1 MALTRRVSRIRDSL
15 GFGGL
20 WFCGFRFF
28 GLGLFGLALKDVD
41 DGLKQRE
48 GITVERA
55 ELAADSSDPH
65 GVLVPRFFEL
75 SEDGGSHGDQ
85 EKAPSVL
92 DFKFFPAVGHDRDIS
107 GKFVD
112 LDHQLYLA
120 WNRHLFSFDPP
131 QWRVLSSRGQKD
143 KATSPSPQSKLR
155 SKPMKKQFFPQPQK
169 TFKLAAPTRATKP
182 TTPKTAPP
190 LVDLNVIIK
199 ADEQNITHVWFD
211 SLDGPSFATSTYK
224 IVNQGE
230 EFVCLFCQH
239 KTYDRDPMVSHFMA
253 HLEKNKEIVL
263 LLGSNPS
270 FLEAFRALQP
280 TLAKAGDPLE
290 LIKKLLQ
297 KGALIVQK
305 EQLPGRPD
313 IKEIAEKVLATFPP
327 KPALKK

>member
-1 MALTRRVSRIRDSL
+1 MVL
-15 GFGGL
+15 GFGCF
-20 WFCGFRFF
+20 WFCGLCFF
-28 GLGLFGLALKDVD
+28 WLWLFWLALKDVD
-41 DGLKQRE
+41 DGLKQGE
-48 GITVERA
+48 GVAVEWA
-55 ELAADSSDPH
+55 ELAADGSDPH
-65 GVLVPRFFEL
+65 GVLVARFFEL
-75 SEDGGSHGDQ
+75 SEDGGSHGDHK
-85 EKAPSVL
+85 EAPAVFDL
-92 DFKFFPAVGHDRDIS
+92 EFFPAVCHDRDIS

-112 LDHQLYLA
+112 LDHQLYLSR
-120 WNRHLFSFDPP
+120 NRHLFSFGP
-131 QWRVLSSRGQKD
+131 QWRILSSRGQKD

-155 SKPMKKQFFPQPQK
+155 SEPMKKQVFPKP
-169 TFKLAAPTRATKP
+169 TFKLAAPTRTTKP
-182 TTPKTAPP
+182 AAPKTAQP
-190 LVDLNVIIK
+190 LVDLKVIIK

-239 KTYDRDPMVSHFMA
+239 KTYDRDSMVSHFMA

-270 FLEAFRALQP
+270 FLAAFRALQP

-313 IKEIAEKVLATFPP
+313 IKETAEKVLATFPP
-327 KPALKK
+327 KPAPKK